1 MNCSASAERPSISRS
16 CSGCAIGV
24 RRIRAV
30 REIVLETER
39 KLQLIEVTDEIREA
53 LGQEDGM
60 ANGAT
65 AALIY
70 VPHTTAGVAI
80 NERID
85 PELVTDLENAF
96 QRVVGDDW
104 DWTHEDEDGPNAPSH
119 ARASLASSP
128 QVLIPLKDG
137 GLALGTYQGVF
148 FCEFDGPRTRKI
160 YVTTL
165 R

>member
-1 MNCSASAERPSISRS
+1 
-16 CSGCAIGV
+16 
-24 RRIRAV
+24 V

-39 KLQLIEVTDEIREA
+39 KLQLIEVTDQIRDA
-53 LGQEDGM
+53 LGD

-104 DWTHEDEDGPNAPSH
+104 EWKHDDEDGPNAPSH

-128 QVLIPLKDG
+128 QVLIPLDDG
-137 GLALGTYQGVF
+137 RLALGTYQGVF

>member
-1 MNCSASAERPSISRS
+1 
-16 CSGCAIGV
+16 
-24 RRIRAV
+24 
-30 REIVLETER
+30 
-39 KLQLIEVTDEIREA
+39 
-53 LGQEDGM
+53 LGGT
-60 ANGAT
+60 NGAT

-104 DWTHEDEDGPNAPSH
+104 EWRHDDEDGPNAPSH

-128 QVLIPLKDG
+128 QVLIPLRDG

-148 FCEFDGPRTRKI
+148 FCEFDGPRDRKI

-165 R
+165 G